1 MTSRLFRPVLPRGT
15 RPDARGTAAL
25 AAAVLTVGLL
35 TACSTPSPAGA
46 LPGMPPGVTAP
57 DEYAFGDDVA
67 SRDLRASGP
76 VYDALAQKV
85 DEEHLRNLPL
95 VLEVEADVASVREA
109 YGGVLAGERGWTA
122 LADLPAADG
131 AWTEGWISAD
141 GRDALVLVGLDPR
154 AGETHVPL
162 TVLTT
167 LPDEVAGES

>member
-1 MTSRLFRPVLPRGT
+1 MRTGVRPGAR
-15 RPDARGTAAL
+15 DAAHLVT
-25 AAAVLTVGLL
+25 AVLAVGLVA
-35 TACSTPSPAGA
+35 ACSTPPPAGA

-76 VYDALAQKV
+76 VYDALAQEV
-85 DEEHLRNLPL
+85 DDERLRNLPL
-95 VLEVEADVASVREA
+95 VLEVDADVAAVRDA
-109 YGGVLAGERGWTA
+109 YDTELAGERGWSA

-141 GRDALVLVGLDPR
+141 GRDALVLVGLEPR

-167 LPDEVAGES
+167 LPDEVTGSS